1 MSILFPWWWAFQHH
15 RSSMKSLK
23 ELGLAGRKRTIQLWE
38 GLSCPIKSQ
47 QVHLKRY
54 LSIIKPGRHQR
65 TLGSWTLQKH
75 LHWRLKRTF
84 SFAGF
89 VKKKEKRNILQFHL
103 NFLSPSFHK
112 NKRWFFKVPV
122 SALFDILIWFWP
134 NNRPN
139 PSGWILKICYDFH
152 PSLPVLSLSQ
162 WQIVCFPSFFIFPPM
177 GKTLLL

>member
-1 MSILFPWWWAFQHH
+1 MVMSLPTSQIFNEVLEGAGSRWKEENHPVVGRPLLSNKKPASSFKKVSFNYKTWQASKDTWQLNFAKTFALAAKEDLLFCWF
-15 RSSMKSLK
+15 R
-23 ELGLAGRKRTIQLWE
+23 E
-38 GLSCPIKSQ
+38 
-47 QVHLKRY
+47 
-54 LSIIKPGRHQR
+54 
-65 TLGSWTLQKH
+65 
-75 LHWRLKRTF
+75 
-84 SFAGF
+84 
-89 VKKKEKRNILQFHL
+89 KKKKKKRNILQFHL
-103 NFLSPSFHK
+103 NFLSPTFHK